1 MVLVT
6 LSKIAIILVVS
17 DVLGEKMRFIL
28 AVVTD
33 ILLCLCGFNI
43 SPGYV
48 VWQVYD
54 IAADFLKTVSVGKA
68 ASKIF
73 LAKVNNFKF
82 TYIW

>member
-1 MVLVT
+1 
-6 LSKIAIILVVS
+6 
-17 DVLGEKMRFIL
+17 MRFIL

-48 VWQVYD
+48 GGRFD

-68 ASKIF
+68 NSEAASKIV